1 MKLTFTLFTLIISSI
16 CLAQN
21 YNVAMQVSKSDLELT
36 SYAKDSTANALVIY
50 DHGNSFVDEETFWL
64 RVQVKQKIKIL
75 RTEGIERGEV
85 EVKLYKGKSSKE
97 KILNIRGATHN
108 LVDGEMVKTGLEQNA
123 IFREENENYTLV
135 KFVLPN
141 VKVGSVIT
149 YSYET
154 QSRFMSKYQPWYF
167 QGPDPV
173 LYSEYNTS
181 IPGNYEYNIKL
192 VGSMPLE
199 VNETSLKK
207 NCIDL
212 RGDAGAD
219 CAIAKYVMKNIPA
232 YKPEGFTTTPL
243 NYTARIEYELSV
255 VRGFDG
261 SVDKLTKSWVDVD
274 KELKSDKDFGRQIS
288 KKSLVKNIL
297 PKEITSI
304 DNDLKKAKAVHQ
316 FVLDNYRWNQKYER
330 YDVSVKNTVKEKIG
344 SAFEINMLLENLLTS
359 EGFKVYPILI
369 STRGNG
375 LATKIY
381 PVLTDFNYLILKT
394 SIDDKDY
401 YLDATEPYLSFGEL
415 PFRAINQ
422 YGRLIDFEDGSYWE
436 DIKIEDYSTRIHK
449 IELSSF
455 KDDVFNGEVVSK
467 STGYQ
472 AHDLKRMHSENP
484 QSYKENKAEKYSEIA
499 IEEHRVSDLGKNSYE
514 FEENIHFTLEPEFI
528 GNKIYLNPFVVK
540 FFEENPF
547 KLQQRT
553 YPIDF
558 GYKDI
563 YNYVLNIDLGEDL
576 NVVEIPGSVNYT
588 LPNKSSGT
596 FLFNIEHKENQ
607 LTLYFKVKFDKA
619 IYAPELYDYLKKF
632 MDTVVETQN
641 NTVIVLERN

>member
-1 MKLTFTLFTLIISSI
+1 MKLKLTLLTIIISSF

-50 DHGNSFVDEETFWL
+50 DYGNSFVDEETFWL
-64 RVQVKQKIKIL
+64 RVQVKQKTKIL
-75 RTEGIERGEV
+75 RTDGIKRGEI

-97 KILNIRGATHN
+97 KILKIRGATYN
-108 LVDGEMVKTGLEQNA
+108 LENGEIVKTELTPNA
-123 IFREENENYTLV
+123 IFREENDNYTLV

-192 VGSMPLE
+192 VGSIPLE

-212 RGDAGAD
+212 SGDVGAD

-243 NYTARIEYELSV
+243 NYIARIEYELSV
-255 VRGFDG
+255 VRGFNG
-261 SVDKLTKSWVDVD
+261 SVDKLTKTWVDVD

-288 KKSLVKNIL
+288 KKSLAKNVL
-297 PKEITSI
+297 PKDITSI
-304 DNDLKKAKAVHQ
+304 DDDLEKAKAIHQ
-316 FVLDNYRWNQKYER
+316 FVLDNYKWNQKYER
-330 YDVSVKNTVKEKIG
+330 HDVSVKNTVKEKTG
-344 SAFEINMLLENLLTS
+344 NAFEINMLLENLLTS
-359 EGFKVYPILI
+359 EGFKVYPILV

-394 SIDDKDY
+394 SIDGEDY

-415 PFRAINQ
+415 PYRALNQ

-436 DIKIEDYSTRIHK
+436 DIVINDYSTRLHK
-449 IELSSF
+449 IKLSSSEG
-455 KDDVFNGEVVSK
+455 DVFNGVIESK

-472 AHDLKRMHSENP
+472 AHDLKRMHAENP
-484 QSYKENKAEKYSEIA
+484 QTYKENRAEKYSEIN
-499 IEEHRVSDLGKNSYE
+499 IEEHKVSDLGKNSYD
-514 FEENIHFTLEPEFI
+514 FEEKIHFTLEPEFI
-528 GNKIYLNPFVVK
+528 GNKIYLNPFIIK

-547 KLQQRT
+547 KLQERT

-558 GYKDI
+558 GYKDT
-563 YNYVLNIDLGEDL
+563 YNYVLNIELGEEL
-576 NVVEIPGSVNYT
+576 NILEIPGSVNYA
-588 LPNKSSGT
+588 LPNKSGT
-596 FLFNIEHKENQ
+596 FLFNIENKENQ
-607 LTLYFKVKFDKA
+607 LTLYFRVKFDKA
-619 IYAPELYDYLKKF
+619 IYAPEFYDYLKRF

-641 NTVIVLERN
+641 NTVIVLEKI